1 MITRLPPRLPRPAL
15 VNTGVRKPLADI
27 LDASRPYPRIRLEL
41 APGADPTANPAT
53 WNWVNAATPY
63 HARQEE
69 GVTIRRGRSDTALQP
84 TPATMSFTLNNGD
97 GRYTPD
103 LPTSPYYPYMREG
116 LPVRLWVNY
125 GSGDTLRGTFFV
137 DTLSPRWST
146 DLTYS
151 YVDIQASGL
160 LHRLSQGTRPTR
172 SLLTTW
178 NLADT
183 QPIAHWGLEDTSGSD
198 SFHESIGNNPPMLW
212 NETEPTF
219 GTAGPPAATG
229 VVRLAALTELA
240 AAVSPYTTASSV
252 FTVIW
257 IVYIPSAPSS
267 TTPIINVN
275 TNGTVTEWR
284 LCITP
289 SGGTD
294 TVTIQGYDANGALT
308 VNSSTNFVIGS
319 LTEPYGYWLSCRLY
333 VAQSGSDI
341 SWAWKVTEMTTE
353 SSVSNSGTAS
363 TQTWGTV
370 YRVGV
375 HNGIAP
381 HADWMYGHI
390 ALYDYSIEY
399 PSDILDGYTGET
411 TVERMQ
417 EALSYENEPAL
428 TVVGSGSDTQLLGPW
443 PAGTVTN
450 TLFNA
455 EKADGGVL
463 YDALT
468 PNLEYRTR
476 TSKYNQSAALTLD
489 ISAGEVQPP
498 FGGDRDDSRLR
509 NEWAISRTGGSTA
522 TYKDTVSQA
531 AVGRYADSDTVNVDT
546 DDILYHHAGWRTNL
560 STSTKMRHL
569 KLKFQLH
576 RDPELAAAWCA
587 TDIGDRVSLINPPST
602 YPPGTVDLI
611 LEGYTEKITGF
622 LWYVEANTTPYLPWD
637 VYTVADSARGVV
649 PTGGTVLGAGITTT
663 GTTLSLVSADVR
675 NLWTT
680 TATFPADFPLSI
692 EVGGEQMTVSG
703 IVGTS
708 SPQTATVSA
717 RSVNGVVKAH
727 SPGTPVQVWRPAPLA
742 L

>member
-1 MITRLPPRLPRPAL
+1 MAAPFPA
-15 VNTGVRKPLADI
+15 AFI
-27 LDASRPYPRIRLEL
+27 QI
-41 APGADPTANPAT
+41 APGADPTGDPAGWT
-53 WNWVNAATPY
+53 WVTPATPY
-63 HARQEE
+63 NVRQEE
-69 GVTIRRGRSDTALQP
+69 GITIKRGRSDTALQP
-84 TPATMSFTLNNGD
+84 TPATLSFTLNNRD

-103 LPTSPYYPYMREG
+103 LPTSTYYPYMREG
-116 LPVRLWVNY
+116 LPIRVYVNY
-125 GSGDTLRGTFFV
+125 GSGNVLRGTFFA
-137 DTLSPRWST
+137 DSLSPRWST

-151 YVDIQASGL
+151 YVDIEASGL
-160 LHRLSQGTRPTR
+160 LHRLGQGTRLTQ
-172 SLLTTW
+172 SLLGTW

-183 QPIAHWGLEDTSGSD
+183 RPLAYWPLEDTSGSD
-198 SFHESIGNNPPMLW
+198 SFHEVIGNNPPMLW
-212 NETEPTF
+212 NETEPVF

-229 VVRLAALTELA
+229 VVKLAALTELA
-240 AAVSPYTTASSV
+240 AAVSPYTTGSSE

-257 IVYIPSAPSS
+257 VCYIPSAPSS
-267 TTPIINVN
+267 TTPIININ

-294 TVTIQGYDANGALT
+294 TVTIQGYDTSGSLT

-319 LTEPYGYWLSCRLY
+319 LTEPYGYWLSCKLY

-341 SWAWKVTEMTTE
+341 EWEWKISEMTTE
-353 SSVSNSGTAS
+353 DSVSNSGTAS

-370 YRVGV
+370 YRIGV

-390 ALYDYSIEY
+390 ALYDYSVEY
-399 PSDILDGYTGET
+399 PADILDGYAGET
-411 TVERMQ
+411 AVLRMQ
-417 EALSYENEPAL
+417 EALSYENEPPL
-428 TVVGSGSDTQLLGPW
+428 TVVGTASDTQLMGAW
-443 PAGTVTN
+443 PAGTITN

-489 ISAGEVQPP
+489 ISTGQVQPP
-498 FGGDRDDSRLR
+498 FGGDRNDSRLR

-531 AVGRYADSDTVNVDT
+531 AVGRYADSDAINVDT

-576 RDPELAAAWCA
+576 RNASLAAAWCA
-587 TDIGDRVSLINPPST
+587 MDIGDRISLTNPPST

-611 LEGYTEKITGF
+611 MEGYTEKITGF
-622 LWYVEANTTPYLPWD
+622 LWYVECNTTPYLPWD
-637 VYTVADSARGVV
+637 VYTVADSTKGIV
-649 PTGGTVLGAGITTT
+649 PTGGTTLGSSITTT
-663 GTTLSLVSADVR
+663 GTTLSLVSADPK

-692 EVGGEQMTVSG
+692 EVGGEKMTVSA
-703 IVGTS
+703 ITGTS
-708 SPQTATVSA
+708 SPQSATVSA
-717 RSVNGVVKAH
+717 RSVNGVVKSHA
-727 SPGTPVQVWRPAPLA
+727 SGAAVQIWRPAPLA